1 MEKEK
6 DTYTKEEVQQIV
18 DGYVNLIQKQEDM
31 IQKLYKQIK
40 QDNIQFQKNNE
51 VLDRISKVIEI
62 ESEE

>member
-1 MEKEK
+1 MKK
-6 DTYTKEEVQQIV
+6 DLFTREEVQQIV
-18 DGYVNLIQKQEDM
+18 DGYVNIIQKQEDM